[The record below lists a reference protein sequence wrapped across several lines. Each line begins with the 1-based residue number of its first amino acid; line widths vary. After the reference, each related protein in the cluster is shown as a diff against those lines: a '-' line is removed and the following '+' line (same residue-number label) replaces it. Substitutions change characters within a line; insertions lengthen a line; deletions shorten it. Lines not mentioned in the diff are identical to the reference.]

1 RFQQQIESY
10 KEQIKK
16 IGDDGKKQLGTIEQK
31 DEAPT
36 CGICHKTKFAEGC
49 GNVCSY
55 CQTRFCARC
64 GFRFALR
71 PGTIPN
77 IVMWLCTRCRKQQDL
92 LVKSGTLFHNQ
103 QPLGRLD
110 GLLVGRGPEAQPG
123 LRAGLTER
131 SQSQYQLSARDKERV
146 VLEPQQP
153 DDRDAAC
160 TALNNND
167 GGGGDGGA
175 PQLRTRNDPAGD
187 RCGASLLTSS
197 PQQGLRSPAR
207 VSVCHPS
214 SQPTTG
220 NVEGPRARGD
230 AQNGRCVESNPRDKE
245 ATRLREQQ
253 PQQQQQRRRCE
264 EEEQQQQQEPQPEA
278 VYRYEPGNVHFPP
291 VRLRAEEAGLRHS
304 PMDSARSRNKHRFS
318 DPTPPPPHGEA
329 AEDPRQPP
337 QGDRR
342 DVYAR
347 QQVAADYRGRRSYSE
362 ERIEHP
368 VSARGNPAPFR
379 NPNRGNPSTDR
390 QNPGAAER
398 APARASDARGAQQGH
413 PEGGPR
419 KGKRGKPESVLRN
432 DSLSSDQSESMRPP
446 PPQPKPHRVRK
457 GGRRRHKSVSSSEE
471 ELASTPECSSC
482 EDAEVESEG
491 FAERGNLDYY
501 WLEHSSWHNDGS
513 STPAQPVTWQ
523 PSNEGD
529 RLIGK
534 IVLNKTLTE
543 SAMPKDSGALLGLK
557 RILFWKKTNMVFMLA
572 FCTTLHIKGKLQCIL
587 NRIHEWDEVLEWNGQ
602 SLQGATFQEVYN
614 IILESKP
621 EPLVELLVS
630 RPIGDLPRIP
640 DGTHGHQESSSSSF
654 ESQKLERRSISLNT
668 PTSPGLRDVPQTM
681 PGRLSIKL
689 WYDKVGF
696 QLVVTTLGATD
707 LPLRDDGQPRNPY
720 IKIYFLP
727 DRSDKS
733 KRRTTTVGRSL
744 EPQWNQTFAYC
755 PVQRR
760 EFREHM
766 LELTLWDQ
774 QRSPGE
780 ESVFLGEIL
789 IELETALLDDN
800 PHWYKL
806 QSHDPSSLPLPQPSP
821 FLPRKHGQGDNGRK
835 LQRSQRID
843 DDMSDQDYNDAIG
856 VVSTAPFCK
865 EGRGGPSGGLH
876 PEPPT
881 APHHRSRSMSP
892 HRSEGGGGAPPSRS
906 PGIQQQRSLDQV
918 IPNRRSRS
926 PSRLERAAPRGD
938 RQRAGEGP
946 SYPVERNSSLLLLS
960 AWSLMTLCNLLY
972 PKTLT
977 GNSKDTYTDM
987 RTVQYTHAYI
997 IHKTVIPQQRIDTK
1011 REALLLNNEHERRPR
1026 YCFHLRLLK
1035 AARSPNFPEGP
1046 GVGSERCREHRRA
1059 SLAAARIS
1067 RQARSLPRWPPSARA
1082 AVLGTK
1088 LRGRQHCLGNN
1099 ITPPA
1104 APGEVTSAS
1113 VLFFSCCCS
1122 RAPSSKRCGDSSR
1135 YIHDHETQ
1143 TVFSPHISLLTRL
1156 AQHFISSH
1164 PNGNPS
1170 RAAPAAA
1177 ASEGPPAAS
1186 RRGRQLPQPPPKDRL
1201 VPPAAPEAEER
1212 ARQMKLKMSKYKS
1225 ATIAG
1230 SGRDLEREVYSKR
1243 HLRIDT
1249 LRSTEVA
1256 SGRSSDS
1263 EASDLSGLS
1272 PTSSG
1277 SWISSTSYMSVQSE
1291 RLRSAKRMSMFTSR
1305 MHHRQVPATPTG
1317 TAARG
1322 VLKSTSVSGDM
1333 CALKNDGSQS
1343 DTALGARGSGGKKRR
1358 PNLGSKMVAMVGL
1371 RSRSASQITQT
1382 DSSGRKLR
1390 STVKRSTET
1399 GMATTLRSQL
1409 TRQESTDDSITSGMS
1424 EGSLMF
1430 PGLMFGGGA
1439 QITDFLDGLGPAQLV
1454 GRQTLATPP
1463 MGEIQ
1468 ISMVD
1473 KKGQLEVEVIR
1484 AKGLFA
1490 KPSSKTLP
1498 APYVKVYL
1506 LENGAV
1512 IAKKKTKIARKTLDP
1527 LYQQPLVFE
1536 QSPSGKVLQV
1546 IVWGDYGRMDH
1557 KSFMGA
1563 ARIVLEELDLSNMVI
1578 GWYKLFPT
1586 SSLIDTTVAP
1596 LTRGASQTSLDS
1608 STSFART

>member
-1 RFQQQIESY
+1 MLPLSLNLKQCFNAGRFQQQIESY

-71 PGTIPN
+71 PGT
-77 IVMWLCTRCRKQQDL
+77 VMWLCTRCRKQQDL

-167 GGGGDGGA
+167 GGGGGGDGGA

-187 RCGASLLTSS
+187 RRRPVSAGEL
-197 PQQGLRSPAR
+197 GLRGLEQRETRNNLRQAA
-207 VSVCHPS
+207 VVGHPS

-264 EEEQQQQQEPQPEA
+264 EEEEERATRIEAPQEDWKRKDALRHHHQQQQQQEPQPEA
-278 VYRYEPGNVHFPP
+278 VYRHEPGNVHFPP

-446 PPQPKPHRVRK
+446 PPQPKPHRARK

-491 FAERGNLDYY
+491 FAERAAVFHRQPLPCPPSPDCCGNLDYY

-557 RILFWKKTNMVFMLA
+557 VVGGKMTES
-572 FCTTLHIKGKLQCIL
+572 GKLCAFITKVKKGSL
-587 NRIHEWDEVLEWNGQ
+587 ADIVGHLRAGDEVLEWNGQ

-856 VVSTAPFCK
+856 VVSTGGGGTECRHGGK

-946 SYPVERNSSLLLLS
+946 SYPVERNRPALRSS
-960 AWSLMTLCNLLY
+960 
-972 PKTLT
+972 
-977 GNSKDTYTDM
+977 
-987 RTVQYTHAYI
+987 
-997 IHKTVIPQQRIDTK
+997 
-1011 REALLLNNEHERRPR
+1011 
-1026 YCFHLRLLK
+1026 
-1035 AARSPNFPEGP
+1035 
-1046 GVGSERCREHRRA
+1046 
-1059 SLAAARIS
+1059 
-1067 RQARSLPRWPPSARA
+1067 
-1082 AVLGTK
+1082 
-1088 LRGRQHCLGNN
+1088 
-1099 ITPPA
+1099 
-1104 APGEVTSAS
+1104 
-1113 VLFFSCCCS
+1113 
-1122 RAPSSKRCGDSSR
+1122 
-1135 YIHDHETQ
+1135 
-1143 TVFSPHISLLTRL
+1143 
-1156 AQHFISSH
+1156 
-1164 PNGNPS
+1164 PS

-1186 RRGRQLPQPPPKDRL
+1186 RRGRQLPQPPPKDRS
-1201 VPPAAPEAEER
+1201 APEAEER

-1230 SGRDLEREVYSKR
+1230 SGRDLEREVYSKCR
-1243 HLRIDT
+1243 PPY